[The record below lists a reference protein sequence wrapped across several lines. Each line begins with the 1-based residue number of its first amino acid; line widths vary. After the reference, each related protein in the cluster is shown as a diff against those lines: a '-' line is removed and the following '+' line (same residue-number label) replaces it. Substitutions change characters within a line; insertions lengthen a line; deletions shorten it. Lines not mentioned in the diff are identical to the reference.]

1 MRFLKGLLTIAVVGG
16 IGLFGLRMYTE
27 GQSGELAGTIDQL
40 NPLVPKGEQYVKTKN
55 PDEVNGYG
63 TATYIQQAA
72 DEKGNTREIRFTGI
86 SVLKE
91 ERYLK
96 LYNKGAHVETYEEVD
111 RSEVPEKA
119 LAIIG

>member
-1 MRFLKGLLTIAVVGG
+1 MKFFKVLLAIVVVGG
-16 IGLFGLRMYTE
+16 IGLFGLRMYTG
-27 GQSGELAGTIDQL
+27 GQSGELAATIDQI
-40 NPLVPKGEQYVKTKN
+40 NPLVPKGEHYVKTKK
-55 PDEVNGYG
+55 PDEVNDYG

-72 DEKGNTREIRFTGI
+72 DETGNSREIRFNGI

-96 LYNKGAHVETYEEVD
+96 LYTKGAHVETYEEVD
-111 RSEVPEKA
+111 RNEVPEKA

>member
-1 MRFLKGLLTIAVVGG
+1 MKFLKGLLAIVVVGG
-16 IGLFGLRMYTE
+16 IALFGLKMYTE
-27 GQSGELAGTIDQL
+27 SQSGELAATIDQV
-40 NPLVPKGEQYVKTKN
+40 NPLVPKGERYVKTKK
-55 PDEVNGYG
+55 PDEVNDYG

-72 DEKGNTREIRFTGI
+72 DENGNAREIRFNGI

-96 LYNKGAHVETYEEVD
+96 LYTKGGHVETYEEVD
-111 RSEVPEKA
+111 KSEVPEKA